1 MDEKYKISCYR
12 ILYRFLKEYGL
23 MHPYLSN
30 MVQAGHPKSNA
41 KVMLKQLIED
51 FITTTDGFVGV
62 SCRGIYSWVPS
73 SFSWDTSY
81 EGVTFWHDGYQK
93 WINFYDKHKEEYNFK

>member
-23 MHPYLSN
+23 MPSYLSN

-41 KVMLKQLIED
+41 KVMLKQLVED
-51 FITTTDGFVGV
+51 FIATTDRYGTV
-62 SCRGIYSWVPS
+62 SCQSIFSWDPS
-73 SFSWDTSY
+73 SFSWNTSY
-81 EGVTFWHDGYQK
+81 EGTTFWHDEYRK
-93 WINFYDKHKEEYNFK
+93 WINFYDKHKEEYNF

>member
-1 MDEKYKISCYR
+1 MNEKYKISCYR

-23 MHPYLSN
+23 MPSYLSN

-51 FITTTDGFVGV
+51 FIATTDGYGTVDCQSIF
-62 SCRGIYSWVPS
+62 SWVPS
-73 SFSWDTSY
+73 SFSWNTSH
-81 EGVTFWHDGYQK
+81 EGEIFWYDGYRK
-93 WINFYDKHKEEYNFK
+93 WISFYYKHKEEYNFR